1 MNLEPKKDGGPNVDF
16 FQSAESLQSFENVR
30 VWLQK
35 HHKKVREF
43 TIENGFHYFFARSI
57 IINTTLT

>member
-35 HHKKVREF
+35 HHKKVRDNVW
-43 TIENGFHYFFARSI
+43 ENGLH
-57 IINTTLT
+57 